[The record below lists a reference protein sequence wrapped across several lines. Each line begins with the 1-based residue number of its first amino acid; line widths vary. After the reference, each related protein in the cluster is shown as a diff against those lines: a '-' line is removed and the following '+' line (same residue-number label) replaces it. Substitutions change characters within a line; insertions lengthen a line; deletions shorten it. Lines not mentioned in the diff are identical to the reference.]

1 MMKAII
7 KELDESFG
15 SILPTF
21 QENDELVLYKK
32 LNLLGCY
39 YTEHFEEEKAGE
51 IIKVIEAIYKRK
63 YLFVCNAIENEFLS
77 VLALHSKPSE
87 LSHLLES
94 LPESLWVVYIKVL
107 LETLKNN
114 KL

>member
-1 MMKAII
+1 MKAII

-21 QENDELVLYKK
+21 HENDELVLYKK
-32 LNLLGCY
+32 MNLLGSY

-51 IIKVIEAIYKRK
+51 IMKVIEAIYKRK
-63 YLFVCNAIENEFLS
+63 NLFICNAIENEFLS
-77 VLALHSKPSE
+77 VLAQHSKPAG
-87 LSHLLES
+87 LSNLLKS

-107 LETLKNN
+107 LETFKDN